1 MEILT
6 RLQLFCTTVVS
17 TNERLHKVML
27 LSIGS
32 HIYFLQQSVHQ
43 NLQIADNVNFFGAI
57 FPNLPEISIYKLRL
71 IC

>member
-43 NLQIADNVNFFGAI
+43 NLQIADVNFFGGI